1 MFGDNEIEKR
11 KFHHRKNIILL
22 EDVDTQKIQ
31 ASNKLSL
38 GEWSQS

>member
-1 MFGDNEIEKR
+1 MFGDNEIGKR

-22 EDVDTQKIQ
+22 EDVDTQKTQ